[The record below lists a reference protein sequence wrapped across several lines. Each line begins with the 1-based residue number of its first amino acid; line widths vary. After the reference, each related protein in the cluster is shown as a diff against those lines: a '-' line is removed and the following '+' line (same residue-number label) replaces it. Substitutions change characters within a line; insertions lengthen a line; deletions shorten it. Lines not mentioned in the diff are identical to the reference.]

1 MQVPAIISTLSAQS
15 LTKVYMAA
23 VLALFTYARD
33 IFFSAGLDEHSHVV
47 VCETIQQN
55 LEQSAS
61 GEPERIIL
69 YSSHSRCSWVVADH
83 SLL

>member
-33 IFFSAGLDEHSHVV
+33 IFFSAGLDEHFHVV
-47 VCETIQQN
+47 LRNNTAKP
-55 LEQSAS
+55 AS